1 MKKTGIIIAII
12 VGVILIWGI
21 GTYNGFVKK
30 QEAMTTAWGQVENV
44 YQRRADLVPN
54 LVALVKNYTEYEQGT
69 LIAVT
74 EARAKAAKATIN
86 TENFDENEFA
96 NFETAQ
102 NELGNSLNRLIVSVE
117 NYPDLKANEEY
128 LTLQAQLA
136 GCENRI
142 QTERERFNET
152 AKVYNQS
159 VRCTVGKFNTCEVN
173 TFIAVIVTDIRLE
186 FLERRIV
193 LGGIDL
199 GLRLVKKR
207 VMPTSGKCHDTHYH
221 SK

>member
-1 MKKTGIIIAII
+1 MKKTWIIIAII
-12 VGVILIWGI
+12 VGVVVLWGV

-74 EARAKAAKATIN
+74 EARAKAANTTVN

-96 NFETAQ
+96 NFESAQ

-152 AKVYNQS
+152 AKSYNQS
-159 VRCTVGKFNTCEVN
+159 IRRFPNNLIANMFGFEKRPYFEADAGAEKAPE
-173 TFIAVIVTDIRLE
+173 TF
-186 FLERRIV
+186 
-193 LGGIDL
+193 
-199 GLRLVKKR
+199 
-207 VMPTSGKCHDTHYH
+207 
-221 SK
+221 

>member
-1 MKKTGIIIAII
+1 MRKTGFIIILI
-12 VGVILIWGI
+12 VGVIVLWGVSI
-21 GTYNGFVKK
+21 YNGLVKQ

-74 EARAKAAKATIN
+74 EARAKAVRTTVN
-86 TENFDENEFA
+86 TEDFDEIEFSA
-96 NFETAQ
+96 FESAQ
-102 NELGNSLNRLIVSVE
+102 NELGKSLNRLIVSVE

-142 QTERERFNET
+142 QTERERFNEA
-152 AKVYNQS
+152 AKTYNQS
-159 VRCTVGKFNTCEVN
+159 IRKFPSSL
-173 TFIAVIVTDIRLE
+173 IAKL
-186 FLERRIV
+186 FGFERRPYFEAEA
-193 LGGIDL
+193 GAE
-199 GLRLVKKR
+199 R
-207 VMPTSGKCHDTHYH
+207 MPETF
-221 SK
+221 

>member
-12 VGVILIWGI
+12 VGLILIWGI

-30 QEAMTTAWGQVENV
+30 QEAMTKAWGQVENV

-54 LVALVKNYTEYEQGT
+54 LVAVVKNYAEYEQGT

-74 EARAKAAKATIN
+74 EARAKAVNATVN
-86 TENFDENEFA
+86 TEHFDETEFA

-102 NELGNSLNRLIVSVE
+102 KELGNSLNRLIVEVE

-142 QTERERFNET
+142 LTERNRFNEA

-159 VRCTVGKFNTCEVN
+159 VRKFPSSLIAKMFGFEKRPYFEADEGADKVPE
-173 TFIAVIVTDIRLE
+173 TF
-186 FLERRIV
+186 
-193 LGGIDL
+193 
-199 GLRLVKKR
+199 
-207 VMPTSGKCHDTHYH
+207 
-221 SK
+221 

>member
-1 MKKTGIIIAII
+1 MKKTGIVIAII
-12 VGVILIWGI
+12 IGIILIWGI

-74 EARAKAAKATIN
+74 EARAKAANANVN

-96 NFETAQ
+96 DFESAQ

-142 QTERERFNET
+142 LTERNRFNET

-159 VRCTVGKFNTCEVN
+159 VRKFPSNLIAKMFGFEKRPYFEADN
-173 TFIAVIVTDIRLE
+173 GSEKAPETF
-186 FLERRIV
+186 
-193 LGGIDL
+193 
-199 GLRLVKKR
+199 
-207 VMPTSGKCHDTHYH
+207 
-221 SK
+221 

>member
-69 LIAVT
+69 ILAVT
-74 EARAKAAKATIN
+74 EARAKAAKATVN

-102 NELGNSLNRLIVSVE
+102 DELGNSLNRLIVSVE

-142 QTERERFNET
+142 LTERNRFNET

-159 VRCTVGKFNTCEVN
+159 VRKFPSSLIAKMFSFEKRPYFEADAGADKAPE
-173 TFIAVIVTDIRLE
+173 TF
-186 FLERRIV
+186 
-193 LGGIDL
+193 
-199 GLRLVKKR
+199 
-207 VMPTSGKCHDTHYH
+207 
-221 SK
+221 